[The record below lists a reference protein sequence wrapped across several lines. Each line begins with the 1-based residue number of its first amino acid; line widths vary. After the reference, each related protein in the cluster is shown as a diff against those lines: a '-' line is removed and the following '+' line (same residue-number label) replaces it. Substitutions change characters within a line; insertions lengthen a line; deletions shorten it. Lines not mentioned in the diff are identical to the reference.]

1 MAARRYKMS
10 LQVLKKYF
18 IRVSERS
25 NGVNVFSTREEKSPL
40 SARPCNFLFDIKS
53 SQ

>member
-25 NGVNVFSTREEKSPL
+25 NGVNLFLTRVEKSPL
-40 SARPCNFLFDIKS
+40 SARPSNFLFHIKF